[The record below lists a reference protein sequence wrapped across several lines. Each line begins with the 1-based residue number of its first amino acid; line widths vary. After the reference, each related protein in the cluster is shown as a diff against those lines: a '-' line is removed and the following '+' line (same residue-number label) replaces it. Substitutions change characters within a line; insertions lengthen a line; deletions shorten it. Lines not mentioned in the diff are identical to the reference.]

1 MLSGLSDT
9 YQPQEE
15 VSMLKKNW
23 EIRRGDLY
31 LVDLNPFTGSEQGGK
46 RPIVIVS
53 NNIGNKYA
61 PTVIVAPLTT
71 QPENGFMPTHVH
83 IHKAIYS
90 STADSTVLTEQ
101 IKTIDKKR
109 LVRYLGKLSSEQMR
123 KVDIALLIS
132 FGLISSH
139 IVELR
144 DAAVAILRK
153 RWKENRRRKGEH
165 KHVSDDGCIGIGT
178 GEEETESDG
187 SAGSVRAG

>member
-1 MLSGLSDT
+1 
-9 YQPQEE
+9 
-15 VSMLKKNW
+15 MLKKNW

-53 NNIGNKYA
+53 NNIGNRYS

-90 STADSTVLTEQ
+90 STADSTVLAEQ
-101 IKTIDKKR
+101 IRTIDKKR
-109 LVRYLGKLSSEQMR
+109 IIRYLGKLSSDQMR
-123 KVDIALLIS
+123 KVDIAILIS
-132 FGLISSH
+132 FGLISTH

-153 RWKENRRRKGEH
+153 RWKENRRKKGEH
-165 KHVSDDGCIGIGT
+165 NHDNDDGCIGIGT
-178 GEEETESDG
+178 SDEETETDG
-187 SAGSVRAG
+187 SSGIARAG